1 MGHVGAQRCAP
12 TLLCLLSDQPI
23 LVLDLPSPLRAARFR
38 LTLSIRALSI
48 RLLLPITILLLL
60 WPAHVRLQMSERSPT
75 PQPPGVVPLE
85 LVRFSESPFP
95 LSPRERGSGREDYA
109 RAAAALA
116 GREFE

>member
-1 MGHVGAQRCAP
+1 MTSPPLFLREKGRKEGAVRVYRRCEGCVGHVGAQRCAP

-60 WPAHVRLQMSERSPT
+60 WPAHVRLQMSERSP
-75 PQPPGVVPLE
+75 
-85 LVRFSESPFP
+85 
-95 LSPRERGSGREDYA
+95 
-109 RAAAALA
+109 
-116 GREFE
+116 